1 MLSDERKQKARQ
13 LLKACDVGDGEAAAK
28 LINDD
33 FTFRFMEKAETWT
46 VDGKEVSTT
55 LDKATFLNYGVSAAE
70 NVTKDKLLNLS
81 FDLTVGE
88 GDHVMILG
96 KSDAL
101 SLKGKPYQNNY
112 VWYLRFTGN
121 GISELREYCDTK
133 HAHDVL
139 FD

>member
-1 MLSDERKQKARQ
+1 MDADGMKEKARQ
-13 LLKACDVGDGEAAAK
+13 LLKACDLGDAASAAK

-33 FTFRFMEKAETWT
+33 FTFQFMEKAETWV
-46 VDGKEVSTT
+46 VDGQEVSTK
-55 LDKATFLNYGVSAAE
+55 LDKPTFLDHGLGAAE
-70 NVTKDKLLNLS
+70 QVTSGKRFNFS
-81 FDLTVGE
+81 FDLAVSE

-96 KSDAL
+96 TSNAL
-101 SLKGKPYQNNY
+101 SLKGEPYQNNY
-112 VWYLRFTGN
+112 VWYLRFSGD